1 MQRFG
6 IIVYFSVMSKA
17 EIISSFIKP
26 HYIQKLLASKKSV
39 RIYKIDRT
47 VPSESDVV
55 CTYRGL
61 EKALKGITKTYN
73 NANRNN

>member
-1 MQRFG
+1 M
-6 IIVYFSVMSKA
+6 
-17 EIISSFIKP
+17 
-26 HYIQKLLASKKSV
+26 ASKKSV

-47 VPSESDVV
+47 VPSENVV

-73 NANRNN
+73 NDNN

>member
-1 MQRFG
+1 M
-6 IIVYFSVMSKA
+6 
-17 EIISSFIKP
+17 
-26 HYIQKLLASKKSV
+26 ASKKSV

-73 NANRNN
+73 NANRKIKLIFKAEYFSPA